1 MAPVRFIG
9 PPDLSGR
16 TPIYR
21 LAKTVVAPAAPPPPH
36 PSSQPQPSPSQVNN
50 AAHPQHSAP
59 YQPPYHPHAPPP
71 PPPQSQSHPHPSP
84 YNSPYNSSQPPPQST
99 PQENKENVPALTKT
113 PQGTPAHGTGTG
125 TPSSARGSPLTKR
138 RGRKLQESEVLIL
151 VNCCLEYQSIF
162 HDNPTRFWYCVGVSL
177 KRQIKRNFSWQ
188 SCRQII
194 EELVSER
201 RERRR
206 DVAAGKAKEQ
216 PMTDLVLATDKWISV
231 CDAFSSGGA
240 AVAGGGGGGAPTPGT
255 VQSLKRPGQ
264 SESPTAEGN
273 NSNAAKRPKPNDQ
286 VATRSH
292 PPPPPPPT
300 THAAT
305 GPPMPYPPYPPYP
318 MPPHHMPSTP
328 IPTIPSGPTMAEF
341 QTLKVDIQ
349 SLRMDVQGMRR
360 DMIEVRNDINAK
372 LDLILKTLQE
382 GKETKE
388 DKEDKA
394 DGEDKET

>member
-21 LAKTVVAPAAPPPPH
+21 LAKTVVPPAPPPQP
-36 PSSQPQPSPSQVNN
+36 PSQPQPSPSQVNN
-50 AAHPQHSAP
+50 AAHPHPAP
-59 YQPPYHPHAPPP
+59 YQPPYHPHPHAPPP
-71 PPPQSQSHPHPSP
+71 PSQSQSHPHPSP
-84 YNSPYNSSQPPPQST
+84 YNSPYTPSKPAPQTT
-99 PQENKENVPALTKT
+99 PQENKENAPAPTQT
-113 PQGTPAHGTGTG
+113 PQGTPAQGTGTG
-125 TPSSARGSPLTKR
+125 TPASSARGSPLTKR

-206 DVAAGKAKEQ
+206 DVAAGKVKEQ
-216 PMTDLVLATDKWISV
+216 PITELVLATDKWISV
-231 CDAFSSGGA
+231 CDAVGGA
-240 AVAGGGGGGAPTPGT
+240 SELATPGT
-255 VQSLKRPGQ
+255 TQSLKRPGQ
-264 SESPTAEGN
+264 PESPGAEAN
-273 NSNAAKRPKPNDQ
+273 NANSAKRPKQNDQ
-286 VATRSH
+286 VATRP

-300 THAAT
+300 QAAT

-318 MPPHHMPSTP
+318 MPPHHMPPAP

-349 SLRMDVQGMRR
+349 SLRMDVQSMRR

-388 DKEDKA
+388 DKEDDK
-394 DGEDKET
+394 DKET